1 MEEKQYINLK
11 IEKEKELYNPFDP
24 EKNLSEDVKE
34 YILNRVSDKKWND
47 ALCIRIIH
55 REPVSEKDVKE
66 AFLRWIDLSGSE
78 RRRDAKKDF
87 VTQICLFVIGII
99 LIALSIFLQEK
110 VSPVHFAIISTLG
123 TFSIWEGAS
132 IWIIRSPALRRQR
145 KIFKRLEEAADIEFV
160 SADSM
165 D

>member
-1 MEEKQYINLK
+1 M
-11 IEKEKELYNPFDP
+11 
-24 EKNLSEDVKE
+24 
-34 YILNRVSDKKWND
+34 
-47 ALCIRIIH
+47 
-55 REPVSEKDVKE
+55 
-66 AFLRWIDLSGSE
+66 
-78 RRRDAKKDF
+78 
-87 VTQICLFVIGII
+87 TQICLFVIGII